1 MFGNKKNKPHN
12 HIDTLIGANTN
23 VKGDIHFRGGLRV
36 DGHVTGD
43 VIAPDNESSTLVLS
57 SEGRIDGAIKVTHVI
72 VNGKVSGPIYAQ
84 SYLELQEKSQVFG
97 DVHYGTI
104 EIHLGA
110 LVEGKMVHL
119 ENNDAQLSEKSVP
132 LISSGPENK

>member
-119 ENNDAQLSEKSVP
+119 ENNDTQLSEKSVP
-132 LISSGPENK
+132 LISSEPENK

>member
-119 ENNDAQLSEKSVP
+119 ENNDTQLSDKAVP

>member
-119 ENNDAQLSEKSVP
+119 ENNDTQLSENSVP

>member
-104 EIHLGA
+104 EIHLGD

-119 ENNDAQLSEKSVP
+119 GSNDTKLSDKAVP

>member
-110 LVEGKMVHL
+110 LIEGKMVHL
-119 ENNDAQLSEKSVP
+119 GNNDTQLSDKAVP
-132 LISSGPENK
+132 LISSGPESK

>member
-1 MFGNKKNKPHN
+1 
-12 HIDTLIGANTN
+12 
-23 VKGDIHFRGGLRV
+23 
-36 DGHVTGD
+36 
-43 VIAPDNESSTLVLS
+43 LVLS

-119 ENNDAQLSEKSVP
+119 GNNDTQLSDKAVP

>member
-57 SEGRIDGAIKVTHVI
+57 SDGRIDGAIKVTHVI

-84 SYLELQEKSQVFG
+84 SW
-97 DVHYGTI
+97 
-104 EIHLGA
+104 EIMILNCQTK
-110 LVEGKMVHL
+110 LFR
-119 ENNDAQLSEKSVP
+119 
-132 LISSGPENK
+132 